1 MGENGKK
8 DRLLK
13 RRKNIE
19 GENEQ
24 QVKAIE
30 SQEGK
35 KLNEINDWW
44 KNKSKAF
51 QKDSKTI
58 SRLTKNTPNLL
69 MKKVKSH

>member
-44 KNKSKAF
+44 KNISKAF